1 MSTLFYLEKGCASI
15 ENAEKFSKKCGF
27 YGLHALGSGCWLEGS
42 PFLRGLRQIDSSS
55 LKFAELVENGA
66 KIADLVRHF
75 VSSAEFNLV
84 AVVIPDASCRIPF
97 RHRSHGYAPEG
108 RCRPI
113 PSSRPVQQPA
123 PWAWGR
129 RQNPPAVGRGNEKAV
144 DVRIFIEG
152 GRLDALKRLAAWA
165 DRASR
170 RSCRS

>member
-84 AVVIPDASCRIPF
+84 AVVIPE
-97 RHRSHGYAPEG
+97 RHVVFLFDIDHTDK
-108 RCRPI
+108 I
-113 PSSRPVQQPA
+113 MIFPVISM
-123 PWAWGR
+123 
-129 RQNPPAVGRGNEKAV
+129 KLS
-144 DVRIFIEG
+144 D
-152 GRLDALKRLAAWA
+152 
-165 DRASR
+165 
-170 RSCRS
+170 